1 MTLRFASGL
10 AGSAFAARPVAAQR
24 RSARLAG
31 GSLRHALRAVE
42 SSFPFLPRWGR
53 AGGPA
58 RGLAPRPGSAFLTDM
73 MCELAAVPSARFDPE
88 ATCMSFRRC

>member
-1 MTLRFASGL
+1 MTLRFASGP
-10 AGSAFAARPVAAQR
+10 AGPAFAARPVAAQR

-31 GSLRHALRAVE
+31 GPLRYDLRTVE
-42 SSFPFLPRWGR
+42 RPFCCLPRWGC

-73 MCELAAVPSARFDPE
+73 MYELAAVPSARFDPE